1 MKRFL
6 QCIILSMVIV
16 SISFGIYKFSKGYD
30 LDLIYE
36 NIDWSI
42 VNKSVNGAVSFDLD
56 REDNLYIA
64 FKDAIKVITKDNNEE
79 IVISDKSLN
88 IYDIVCNI
96 NSLIIATENKVV
108 SYDLASK
115 KYSEI
120 VTSLPN
126 TGLNNKT
133 KILLNGENLYITIG
147 SNTNAGI
154 VNEGNKNEDIPSFEW
169 ISTGIGYKGI
179 YGFAKFG
186 QEIRKGE
193 KIKESDF
200 SNASILKYN
209 LNTGKCITYATGI
222 RNVEGLDTNSRGEIT
237 AIVGGMEEEGLRSV
251 KDDVDYI
258 YDIKEKAW
266 YGWPDFSGGDQIT
279 SPRFSD
285 GTNKLSYI
293 IENHPTEVPL
303 PPRYQ
308 HDKLK
313 ALNGLAIDSEGKCFP
328 KDTVI
333 FADNKDHYIYVLTE
347 IGTSKQI
354 VSLNENSF
362 IEKIRYNDSSIYF
375 LDNKDGCIYKIQGQI
390 KDGRFNLPN
399 VIWIFIVIFIM
410 TIIMTIIYKIYN
422 KK

>member
-1 MKRFL
+1 M
-6 QCIILSMVIV
+6 
-16 SISFGIYKFSKGYD
+16 
-30 LDLIYE
+30 
-36 NIDWSI
+36 
-42 VNKSVNGAVSFDLD
+42 
-56 REDNLYIA
+56 
-64 FKDAIKVITKDNNEE
+64 
-79 IVISDKSLN
+79 
-88 IYDIVCNI
+88 
-96 NSLIIATENKVV
+96 
-108 SYDLASK
+108 
-115 KYSEI
+115 
-120 VTSLPN
+120 
-126 TGLNNKT
+126 
-133 KILLNGENLYITIG
+133 
-147 SNTNAGI
+147 
-154 VNEGNKNEDIPSFEW
+154 PSFEW

-410 TIIMTIIYKIYN
+410 TIIMIIIYKIYN

>member
-1 MKRFL
+1 MANNRPMTEDEKKLFSRL
-6 QCIILSMVIV
+6 NHNEKHHSIRVCKEALDICKNKKTSLDTNRIAKAALLHDVGKGPTTKKNKQGRWISYNHDVEGVKLAEKILD
-16 SISFGIYKFSKGYD
+16 YYN
-30 LDLIYE
+30 YE
-36 NIDWSI
+36 ND
-42 VNKSVNGAVSFDLD
+42 
-56 REDNLYIA
+56 
-64 FKDAIKVITKDNNEE
+64 E
-79 IVISDKSLN
+79 IVE
-88 IYDIVCNI
+88 
-96 NSLIIATENKVV
+96 LIKDLPNLGENK
-108 SYDLASK
+108 Y
-115 KYSEI
+115 
-120 VTSLPN
+120 
-126 TGLNNKT
+126 T
-133 KILLNGENLYITIG
+133 KLLVKDEKLYITIG
-147 SNTNAGI
+147 TNTNSGI
-154 VNEGNKNEDIPSFEW
+154 LDKDSTECDVPSFEW
-169 ISTGIGYKGI
+169 ILTGKNYGANNTGAFVGYGI
-179 YGFAKFG
+179 QNKS
-186 QEIRKGE
+186 GE
-193 KIKESDF
+193 KIKEGII
-200 SNASILKYN
+200 SNGSIISYDLSS
-209 LNTGKCITYATGI
+209 GKVSTFATGI
-222 RNVEGLDTNSRGEIT
+222 RNVEGIDFNNNGNIV
-237 AIVGGMEEEGLRSV
+237 AIVGGMEDEGSRAV
-251 KDDVDYI
+251 KDDKDYI
-258 YDIKEKAW
+258 YEIKENAW

>member
-42 VNKSVNGAVSFDLD
+42 VNKSVNRAVSFDFD

-88 IYDIVCNI
+88 IYDIVCNS

>member
-42 VNKSVNGAVSFDLD
+42 VNKSVNGAVSFDFD
-56 REDNLYIA
+56 IEDNLYIA

-88 IYDIVCNI
+88 IYDIVCNS

>member
-42 VNKSVNGAVSFDLD
+42 VNKSVNGAVSFDFD

-88 IYDIVCNI
+88 IYDIVCNS
-96 NSLIIATENKVV
+96 NSLIIAIENKVV

-126 TGLNNKT
+126 KGLNNKT

-410 TIIMTIIYKIYN
+410 TIIMIIIYKIYN

>member
-42 VNKSVNGAVSFDLD
+42 VNKSVNGAVSFDFD

-88 IYDIVCNI
+88 IYDIVCNS

-126 TGLNNKT
+126 KGLNNKT

-362 IEKIRYNDSSIYF
+362 IEKIRYNDYSIYF

-410 TIIMTIIYKIYN
+410 TIIMIIIYKIYN

>member
-42 VNKSVNGAVSFDLD
+42 VNKSVKGAVSFDFD

-64 FKDAIKVITKDNNEE
+64 FKDTIKVITKDNNEE

-88 IYDIVCNI
+88 IYDIACNS

-120 VTSLPN
+120 VSSLPN

-147 SNTNAGI
+147 SNTNSGI
-154 VNEGNKNEDIPSFEW
+154 VNEENKNEDIPSFEW

-186 QEIRKGE
+186 QEVKKGE

-266 YGWPDFSGGDQIT
+266 YGWPDFSGGDPIT

-333 FADNKDHYIYVLTE
+333 FADNKEHYIYVLTE

>member
-1 MKRFL
+1 MRIKEK
-6 QCIILSMVIV
+6 I
-16 SISFGIYKFSKGYD
+16 
-30 LDLIYE
+30 E
-36 NIDWSI
+36 NIDYNDTKLFFKKRAEKFQES
-42 VNKSVNGAVSFDLD
+42 NPYSVTM
-56 REDNLYIA
+56 YQ
-64 FKDAIKVITKDNNEE
+64 DNNEE

-88 IYDIVCNI
+88 IYDIVCNS